1 MRATLF
7 LAPLLALSACGSS
20 GSATF
25 DQMAGSKWANTLEA
39 CASQFTT
46 FEDRTIRMRYPDGSM
61 DFGKIVII
69 GDAPPRD
76 TMLTVEPSEAIK
88 NAAEKRSA
96 KRLPDAVTMGF
107 QLNGDHLH
115 LRAMVGGDNGEI
127 GGEVLPESI
136 EGRLFNLVRC
146 PR

>member
-1 MRATLF
+1 MT
-7 LAPLLALSACGSS
+7 
-20 GSATF
+20 
-25 DQMAGSKWANTLEA
+25 GSKWANTLEG

-46 FEDRTIRMRYPDGSM
+46 FEDRTIRMRYPDGSL
-61 DFGKIVII
+61 DFGKIVIV

-76 TMLTVEPSEAIK
+76 TILTVEPSETIK
-88 NAAEKRSA
+88 NAADKRSA

-107 QLNGDHLH
+107 QLNGDRLH
-115 LRAMVGGDNGEI
+115 LRAMVGGDRGEI

-146 PR
+146 PRS

>member
-1 MRATLF
+1 MRAILF
-7 LAPLLALSACGSS
+7 LASFLALPACGTS

-25 DQMAGSKWANTLEA
+25 DQMADSKWANTLEA

-46 FEDRTIRMRYPDGSM
+46 FKDRTIRMRYPDGDM

-69 GDAPPRD
+69 GDVPPRD

-88 NAAEKRSA
+88 NAAQKTSS

-115 LRAMVGGDNGEI
+115 LRAMVGGDHGEI
-127 GGEVLPESI
+127 GAKVLPESI
-136 EGRLFNLVRC
+136 EGRLFKLVRC
-146 PR
+146 PG